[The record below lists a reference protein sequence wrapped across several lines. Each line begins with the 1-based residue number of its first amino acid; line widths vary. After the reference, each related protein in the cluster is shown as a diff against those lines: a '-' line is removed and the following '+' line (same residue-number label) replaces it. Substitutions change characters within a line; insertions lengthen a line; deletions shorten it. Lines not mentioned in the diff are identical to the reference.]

1 MLMPFEALIK
11 LDDIELSDHFRAP
24 VSVEREGRMV
34 EVELASGKIKRYWKG
49 SARSTFSISW
59 QWLPSLDE
67 STIDGLAGR
76 DTLRDEFKDSQVT
89 HTLLFRD
96 EDGDEEQYTVW
107 VDSYSEEITRRAG
120 DDFFCTVNLSL
131 REQ

>member
-120 DDFFCTVNLSL
+120 DDFFWTVNLSL

>member
-1 MLMPFEALIK
+1 MPFEALIK

-120 DDFFCTVNLSL
+120 DDFFWTVNLSL